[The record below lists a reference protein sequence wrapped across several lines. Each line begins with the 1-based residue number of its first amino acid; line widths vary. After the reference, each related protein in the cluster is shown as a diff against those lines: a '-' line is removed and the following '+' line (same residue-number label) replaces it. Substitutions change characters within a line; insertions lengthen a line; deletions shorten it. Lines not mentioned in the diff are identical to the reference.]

1 MRRTL
6 ATLILLTA
14 CSGGGKDGGPTGPV
28 PVANVSLTVQLT
40 SIAVGQTT
48 TITASLT
55 DAQGNSLTGRT
66 VTWTSSAP
74 AVASVTSAGLV
85 TGLAVGQATITA
97 ASEGKSAQT
106 TISVTASGQTCTG
119 ATPLNVA
126 VGEVHT
132 LTTAERQLLCLP
144 GGAGGTEYVLIPF
157 NSSTVAAAVPLTATA
172 TGTIATV
179 NPPLVA
185 SAQLRG
191 TRGLEA
197 LAAVRAPSQAF
208 RRTFEYR
215 LRELERIELGP
226 RLRARPRGP
235 ALLRSLRGAPGTRL
249 GVKGLA
255 PNPAVGS
262 TVTLNANAT
271 SACGPVATN
280 RFARV
285 AAVSNNAIVVVDT
298 LAPTG
303 GFTDAEYL
311 GIATTFDTLVFGV
324 DTAAFGAPA
333 DMDGNGRVVLFFTSA
348 VNQLTPSGSVGG
360 YIGGFFFARDLFT
373 APAMLQERSSTMR
386 SAISGSSSR
395 SNVTGSTRSSSVRR

>member
-48 TITASLT
+48 TLTASLT
-55 DAQGNSLTGRT
+55 DAPGKSLTGPPG
-66 VTWTSSAP
+66 AP
-74 AVASVTSAGLV
+74 
-85 TGLAVGQATITA
+85 
-97 ASEGKSAQT
+97 
-106 TISVTASGQTCTG
+106 G
-119 ATPLNVA
+119 A
-126 VGEVHT
+126 
-132 LTTAERQLLCLP
+132 RQLLCLP

-235 ALLRSLRGAPGTRL
+235 ALLRSLRGAPGPRL
-249 GVKGLA
+249 GGKGLA

-262 TVTLNANAT
+262 TV
-271 SACGPVATN
+271 
-280 RFARV
+280 
-285 AAVSNNAIVVVDT
+285 
-298 LAPTG
+298 
-303 GFTDAEYL
+303 
-311 GIATTFDTLVFGV
+311 
-324 DTAAFGAPA
+324 
-333 DMDGNGRVVLFFTSA
+333 
-348 VNQLTPSGSVGG
+348 
-360 YIGGFFFARDLFT
+360 
-373 APAMLQERSSTMR
+373 
-386 SAISGSSSR
+386 
-395 SNVTGSTRSSSVRR
+395 